1 MVEAESGTSSHAFTG
16 AFTLSTSACKGA
28 NCSARLDSLRVT
40 APSIELGAYRFTDV
54 EARLVAPVVGER
66 QGDAL
71 AFVGNRM
78 VFELEGRAASSD
90 GHLKL
95 EVAGVRSALTGEIHL
110 YRFLSRPSCGLSVK
124 ATTFLRLG
132 DTCRCFSGCPC

>member
-90 GHLKL
+90 GRLADEGRMTVRVRATDTVMATVSPDGSFTLGELRINIWPFETKL
-95 EVAGVRSALTGEIHL
+95 TARSTG
-110 YRFLSRPSCGLSVK
+110 RK
-124 ATTFLRLG
+124 
-132 DTCRCFSGCPC
+132 